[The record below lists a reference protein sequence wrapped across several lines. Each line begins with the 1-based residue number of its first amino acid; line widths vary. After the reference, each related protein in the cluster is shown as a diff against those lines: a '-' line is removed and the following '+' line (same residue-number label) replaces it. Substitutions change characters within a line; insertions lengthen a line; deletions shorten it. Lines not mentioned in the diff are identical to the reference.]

1 MTLSFMRI
9 GRALFLLHFLV
20 LARASYA
27 AIPHVVVLATGG
39 TIASGS
45 DRALTG
51 AELVEQLNL
60 GREVEVAVQDVAN
73 GGSSNL
79 KRADWSKLVAAIRK
93 TFADPSVTG
102 IVVTHGTDTMEETAF
117 LLDLVIDEPRP
128 LVVTGS
134 MRSSNALSADGPAN
148 LAEAIRVAADPR
160 ARGLGTLVV
169 LDDQIHTAVAATKSD
184 TNRVSAFVS
193 ANGGPLGII
202 SERTPRFLQRP
213 SASHPR
219 WPLAPGAIAAL
230 PRVEI
235 VIAAFDGD
243 DFLLKAAVKGD
254 AKALVI
260 AAFGSGTI
268 TAPMRKFVATN
279 HRSLPIVI
287 SARVPAGF
295 VKQAYGG
302 GSEDETQGAARSG
315 RLNAVK
321 TRVLTM
327 VALAAGVPINQ
338 ELFDAF

>member
-1 MTLSFMRI
+1 MRI
-9 GRALFLLHFLV
+9 GRVLFLLHLLV
-20 LARASYA
+20 LARAGYA

-51 AELVEQLNL
+51 AELVQQLNL
-60 GREVEVAVQDVAN
+60 GREVKVEVQDVAS

-79 KRADWSKLVAAIRK
+79 QRADWSKLVAAIRMS
-93 TFADPSVTG
+93 FADPNVAG

-134 MRSSNALSADGPAN
+134 MRSSNAISADGPAN
-148 LAEAIRVAADPR
+148 LAEAIRVAADPK

-169 LDDQIHTAVAATKSD
+169 LDDQIHAAVAATKSD

-193 ANGGPLGII
+193 ANGGPLGIL
-202 SERTPRFLQRP
+202 SEGKPRFLDRP
-213 SASHPR
+213 FASHPR
-219 WPLAPGAIAAL
+219 WTLAPGVIAAL

-243 DFLLKAAVKGD
+243 DLLLRAAAKGG
-254 AKALVI
+254 AKGLVI

-268 TAPMRKFVATN
+268 TAPMRRFVATN
-279 HRSLPIVI
+279 HGSLPIVI

-302 GSEDETQGAARSG
+302 GSGDETRWAARSG

-327 VALAAGVPINQ
+327 VALAAGVPIDQ
-338 ELFDAF
+338 DLFDAF